1 MIIFSDDELDY
12 LHVEFLCGVIKSNF
26 YFKLKFTIKFHY
38 LYMLVFIGGKLH

>member
-1 MIIFSDDELDY
+1 MIIFNGDELDY
-12 LHVEFLCGVIKSNF
+12 LHVEILFAVIKSNF